1 MNKNLPLIGGGILV
15 LAIIGYLAIF
25 NSEPDRSDFEK
36 IPESEKASLLKE
48 DSKAVAIAYE
58 KTAASPKSKAIGATI
73 PVAPQTNSSK
83 IETQAGKYRISIVD
97 TTNNT
102 YTPGG
107 YVKVSG
113 TIDKESFTLRI
124 PKGMIDNYHDGIE
137 LQVYNAS
144 TKTTQNAPA
153 SFIASMTS
161 DSGTMQDSIDIDPD
175 DISHV
180 NHEQKNSILPIP

>member
-1 MNKNLPLIGGGILV
+1 MNKNLPLIGGGVLI
-15 LAIIGYLAIF
+15 LAIIGYLVIF
-25 NSEPDRSDFEK
+25 NAEPDRSDFEK

-58 KTAASPKSKAIGATI
+58 KTAASPKSQAIGATI
-73 PVAPQTNSSK
+73 PVQANAPK
-83 IETQAGKYRISIVD
+83 IETLAGKYRISIVD
-97 TTNNT
+97 TTNKT
-102 YTPGG
+102 YTSGG

-113 TIDKESFTLRI
+113 TIDKEAFTLRI

-161 DSGTMQDSIDIDPD
+161 DSGTIQDSIDINPD